1 MKVDAGSC
9 FRPTADPCNKVHH
22 TVTSVPDAVVEG
34 ARKTAAAL
42 FEIGKDTISSLRAQR
57 LETVFEE
64 ALVVH
69 SGPLLV
75 TVILAEGLPFCRLGV
90 SYYPL
95 GNLRS
100 SRRAPA
106 W

>member
-1 MKVDAGSC
+1 
-9 FRPTADPCNKVHH
+9 
-22 TVTSVPDAVVEG
+22 VVEG
-34 ARKTAAAL
+34 ARETAAAP
-42 FEIGKDTISSLRAQR
+42 FEIGKDTISPLGAQR
-57 LETVFEE
+57 TETLSEE

-90 SYYPL
+90 NYYPL

-100 SRRAPA
+100 ARRAPV